1 MKTKIFTLNQR
12 EIFHKVEFPMDTM
25 VLSSGNG
32 TMIVAMPREFTK
44 ANAKDRT
51 LSIYVWNGTRWIY
64 LKKAKNSYTESMWK
78 FHIDQNRKR
87 KKKQKVNYNSLMRHS
102 RAKKKGSG
110 GQRLSKFTGTVTDY
124 ECAKQTLWDFPRAF
138 NVMWN

>member
-1 MKTKIFTLNQR
+1 MKLKIFTLNQR
-12 EIFHKVEFPMDTM
+12 EIFHKIEFPMNTEI
-25 VLSSGNG
+25 LSSENG
-32 TMIVAMPREFTK
+32 TMIAAMSREFTK
-44 ANAKDRT
+44 ANVKDRI
-51 LSIYVWNGTRWIY
+51 LSIYVWDGTHWIY

-78 FHIDQNRKR
+78 YHIEQNRKR
-87 KKKQKVNYNSLMRHS
+87 KEKQKVNYSSLMRHS

-110 GQRLSKFTGTVTDY
+110 GQRLSKFAGTVTDY